1 MYIDTFTVLLFG
13 LLVKAPLS
21 LLFLYFWLNGRR
33 ANGFA
38 WWSAA
43 LFFGGVAGAIFMF
56 RGFAGEMF
64 SVGIA
69 VAALVAAF
77 DCCWQGAR
85 TFEGRKPLRWPM
97 FAPAIWL
104 GACLVPGFMADIG
117 YRVVLSSMLVSPLL
131 AMTAFEFWRGRGEA
145 LPSRWA
151 VIALFASL
159 AVFFAVRAP
168 LVAIA
173 PFPFGALPAQGA
185 SIAIFNLAII
195 FHTIMIAVLL
205 VALSKERLELE
216 QRTRAQTD
224 PLTGALN
231 RLAFMT
237 RGVRIVQRHESRRE
251 PLSILFI
258 DLDHFKSLNDR
269 HGHSGGDDVLTK
281 FVAVVHDN
289 IRPSDFLFRIG
300 GEEFCCLLPETRT
313 EFATVVAQ
321 RIRRQ
326 VEAATVDVA
335 GKPVKVTVSI
345 GIAGSEAFGYHVDTL
360 LRRADMAVYEA
371 KRQGRNRVVVA
382 EPSDAPGVSTH
393 VTVAG
398 GGMIAAE

>member
-21 LLFLYFWLNGRR
+21 LLFLYFWLKGGR
-33 ANGFA
+33 ANGFG
-38 WWSAA
+38 WWGAA
-43 LFFGGVAGAIFMF
+43 LLFGGIAGAIFMF
-56 RGFAGEMF
+56 RGFVGDIF
-64 SVGIA
+64 GVGIA
-69 VAALVAAF
+69 VAALIAAF

-97 FAPAIWL
+97 LAPAIWL
-104 GACLVPGFMADIG
+104 GACLVPSFVGNDA
-117 YRVVLSSMLVSPLL
+117 YRVALSSMLVWPML
-131 AMTAFEFWRGRGEA
+131 AMTAFEFWRGRAEP

-151 VIALFASL
+151 IIALFASL
-159 AVFFAVRAP
+159 AVFFAVRIP
-168 LVAIA
+168 IVGIA
-173 PFPFGALPAQGA
+173 PFPFGAAPAQGI
-185 SIAIFNLAII
+185 SIAAFNLTLV
-195 FHTIMIAVLL
+195 FHTIMITVLL

-237 RGVRIVQRHESRRE
+237 RGMRIVQRHEKRRE
-251 PLSILFI
+251 PLCILFI

-269 HGHSGGDDVLTK
+269 HGHSGGDDVLVK
-281 FVAVVHDN
+281 FVDVVHDN

-313 EFATVVAQ
+313 EYATVVAQ

-326 VEAATVDVA
+326 VEAAIVDVA
-335 GKPVKVTVSI
+335 GTQVKVTVSI
-345 GIAGSEAFGYHVDTL
+345 GIAGTESFGYHVDTL

-382 EPSDAPGVSTH
+382 EASDAPGVSTH
-393 VTVAG
+393 ITVAG
-398 GGMIAAE
+398 GGMVAAE